1 MKYFAR
7 PLAGRVRAA
16 YSVGMKGGDDAAPRG
31 ESVMA
36 TITYFHANGAY
47 LVEVSGRT
55 LRALTIEQA
64 RDMARTF
71 GAKTIL
77 RVEVR

>member
-1 MKYFAR
+1 
-7 PLAGRVRAA
+7 
-16 YSVGMKGGDDAAPRG
+16 
-31 ESVMA
+31 MA
-36 TITYFHANGAY
+36 TITYFSENDSY

-71 GAKTIL
+71 GAKMIL
-77 RVEVR
+77 RRVAE